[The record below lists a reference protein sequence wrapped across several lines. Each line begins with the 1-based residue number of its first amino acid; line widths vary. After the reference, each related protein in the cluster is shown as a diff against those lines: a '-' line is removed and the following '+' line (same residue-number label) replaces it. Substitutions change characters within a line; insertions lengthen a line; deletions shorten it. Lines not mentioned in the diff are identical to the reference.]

1 MKLRFPR
8 ATAGALLAAVAAS
21 LLLAACG
28 EKQES
33 ETAVTERDRITLIL
47 DYFPNAD
54 HAAIYAAQGSGAF
67 ERAGLEVEIKAPGDT
82 TTPLKALAAGKAD
95 AVITYE
101 PELLLAREQGQKV
114 QSIAALVQEP
124 LSSVLSLRKNPV
136 RTAADLRGKT
146 VGTAGLPYQAAY
158 LDTILTK
165 GGVPASSVKRVDL
178 GFNLTQPLLAGKVD
192 ATLGAFWNYEAIE
205 LRLKG
210 RKPVVTKLEELGV
223 PTYNELVL
231 ATTERNV
238 RDRGPIMRRLVQA
251 ISTGANLVREDPS
264 AGLDPLL
271 QANRGLDPKLQREV
285 LQALTPV
292 MFPKDEER
300 PFGWQDPAQWNLF
313 GGWLEQQGLVK
324 TGDIA
329 ARAYTNEFLP
339 GEGLGDDD
347 GGGQSVRGI

>member
-1 MKLRFPR
+1 MTMRSLR
-8 ATAGALLAAVAAS
+8 AAAGALLAAAVAS
-21 LLLAACG
+21 TLLAGCG

-54 HAAIYAAQGSGAF
+54 HAAIFAAEGSGAF

-124 LSSVLSLRKNPV
+124 LSSVMSLPKKPV
-136 RTAADLRGKT
+136 RTAKDLRGLT

-158 LDTILTK
+158 LDTILAE
-165 GGVPASSVKRVDL
+165 GRVPASSVKRVDL
-178 GFNLTQPLLAGKVD
+178 GFNLSQPLLAGKVD

-205 LRLKG
+205 LKLKG
-210 RKPVVTKLEELGV
+210 RKPVVTKLQDLGV

-231 ATTERNV
+231 ATTEANV
-238 RDRGPIMRRLVQA
+238 RNRGPVMRRLVQA
-251 ISTGANLVREDPS
+251 ISAGARLVREDPS

-271 QANRGLDPKLQREV
+271 AANRGLDPKLQRAV
-285 LQALTPV
+285 LKALTPV
-292 MFPKDEER
+292 MFPADEER

-313 GGWLEQQGLVK
+313 GGWLQQQGLVK
-324 TGDIA
+324 NGDIA